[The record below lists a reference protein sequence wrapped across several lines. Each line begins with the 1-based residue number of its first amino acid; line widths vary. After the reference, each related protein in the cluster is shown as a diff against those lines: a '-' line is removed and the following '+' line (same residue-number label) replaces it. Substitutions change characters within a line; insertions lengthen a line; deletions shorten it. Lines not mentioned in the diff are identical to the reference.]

1 MKLLFDSDAFCK
13 LGIGSLL
20 EDTAQIFGATLP
32 ECGRLYA
39 LSFMLQRGSLRKL
52 YGIPACDEL
61 IPAANII
68 SIIQDPSVAW
78 LDKLTAVEA
87 IDPGEAQIF
96 AVAAEQGVPFLSGD
110 KRALRAVK
118 GIPNYVTALENRAVV
133 MEAALLALCDK
144 IGHEEVRSRL
154 TPLVAIDGMIAVC
167 FSSGNPDPSTA
178 LMSYYQALKE
188 EVAPL
193 ILWNPRG

>member
-20 EDTAQIFGATLP
+20 EDTAQIFDATLP

-39 LSFMLQRGSLRKL
+39 LSFMLRRGSLRKL

-61 IPAANII
+61 IPAANTI

-78 LDKLTAVEA
+78 LDKLTAIEA

-96 AVAAEQGVPFLSGD
+96 AVAAEQRVPFLSGD

-118 GIPNYVTALENRAVV
+118 GIPDYVTALDNRVVV

-144 IGHEEVRSRL
+144 IGHEEVRSRM
-154 TPLVAIDGMIAVC
+154 TPLVAIDRMIAVC

-178 LMSYYQALKE
+178 LMSYYQAIKN